1 MADAIGML
9 HDLVRRVKSLE
20 DGRPPHP
27 NGQPARAS
35 GRPSLVLPADPD
47 SAAIIRYLQTSH
59 TKTAEDRD
67 VAAVRAWLTT
77 RKQTR

>member
-9 HDLVRRVKSLE
+9 HDLVRRVTSLE
-20 DGRPPHP
+20 EGKPPQP
-27 NGQPARAS
+27 TRAPARS
-35 GRPSLVLPADPD
+35 RVVLPADPD

-67 VAAVRAWLTT
+67 VAAIRTWLTT
-77 RKQTR
+77 RKQKR